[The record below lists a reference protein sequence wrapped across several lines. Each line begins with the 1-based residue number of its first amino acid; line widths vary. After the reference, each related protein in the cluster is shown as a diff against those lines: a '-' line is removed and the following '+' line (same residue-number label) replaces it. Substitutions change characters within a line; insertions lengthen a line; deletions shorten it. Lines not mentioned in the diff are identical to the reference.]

1 LNRYKKAEAM
11 KLARVLRDATFRL
24 FMTVRAIWAPTAM
37 GVAGAVFDDQGR
49 LLLVKHR
56 YNPGWR
62 LPGGGVDRGEPPQD
76 AILRELR
83 EEVGLCGGTA
93 EFFGLYVRKAGW
105 VTAVIAVYRIYGAQ
119 VNFRPNLEIKEICYA
134 DPGMP
139 PGGCTPAARKRL
151 RELAGAELSP
161 YW

>member
-1 LNRYKKAEAM
+1 M
-11 KLARVLRDATFRL
+11 KLARVVRDATFRL

-37 GVAGAVFDDQGR
+37 GVAGAIIDERGQI
-49 LLLVKHR
+49 LLVKHR

-62 LPGGGVDRGEPPQD
+62 LPGGGVNRGEPPQK
-76 AILRELR
+76 AVLRELS
-83 EEVGLCGGTA
+83 EEVGLTGGRC

-105 VTAVIAVYRIYGAQ
+105 ATAVIAVYRIQGAE

-134 DPGMP
+134 DPKRP
-139 PGGCTPAARKRL
+139 PEGCTSAARKRL
-151 RELAGAELSP
+151 MELAGAEPSP